1 MPKSIH
7 LKNEVEI
14 PSDINVVIDGKR
26 VKIQG
31 PLGVI
36 EKDFSHLHNIII
48 EKGDDNKIIIES
60 WFPSKKEQSLVNT
73 VASHLKN
80 AFIGVQKGYRYKMK
94 IVYAHF
100 PMSLKVDE
108 KNNIVII
115 ENFLGSR
122 DKKYAKILPGVKVKV
137 QKDDV
142 IIEGIDIDAV
152 GQTAANIHLA
162 AKLRGKRRLSPHGRE
177 GGPGILDGIYLYA
190 KENIK

>member
-73 VASHLKN
+73 VALHLKN

-142 IIEGIDIDAV
+142 IIEGINIDAV

>member
-7 LKNEVEI
+7 LKNEVGI

-60 WFPSKKEQSLVNT
+60 WFPLKKEQSLVNT